1 MNSEA
6 RRHLDRASSRLRVA
20 KKLLKDGELED
31 AISRGYYAMCH
42 AAKALLLVKGS
53 NPKTHEGVLREIGRL
68 YVKTGELPVRAGR
81 SLAKAKALREK
92 SDYAPIFRAERDV
105 ADQMIRE
112 AEEFIALTRVYLTK
126 RVRDH

>member
-1 MNSEA
+1 M
-6 RRHLDRASSRLRVA
+6 
-20 KKLLKDGELED
+20 
-31 AISRGYYAMCH
+31 
-42 AAKALLLVKGS
+42 VKGS

-126 RVRDH
+126 RPRDH

>member
-1 MNSEA
+1 MNSEG

-20 KKLLKDGELED
+20 KKLLKDRELED
-31 AISRGYYAMCH
+31 AISRAYYAMYH
-42 AAKALLLVKGS
+42 AAKALLLAKGS
-53 NPKTHEGVLREIGRL
+53 NPKTHESVLREIGRL

-81 SLAKAKALREK
+81 SLAKAKTLREK

-126 RVRDH
+126 HVHEH